1 MYCYSKILITCA
13 KKAQA
18 DYFCDAWKDI
28 YHSDFPGDFFEEKGN
43 FVLQIEDK
51 MIFEDFEK
59 GTNAITYILMSM
71 AEEYSDAS
79 FNCHLYQMYD
89 IEDWRANAGYLL
101 KYSYTDT
108 VLEIEVI
115 CGEYDRVWSC
125 TECDDEFYIHFSN
138 QEGTP
143 IFTFENYNPNK
154 KYVCPHCG
162 CDLEEK
168 DSQSYSIYSLLPFYR
183 KYDLRLDGTSWILP
197 EKFIITDDF
206 GELSNE

>member
-1 MYCYSKILITCA
+1 MFFYSNVLIMCP

-18 DYFCDAWKDI
+18 EYFCDTWKGI
-28 YHSDFPGDFFEEKGN
+28 YNSDFPGEIIENDGN
-43 FVLQIEDK
+43 FMLHIENK

-71 AEEYSDAS
+71 AEKYSDVPFS
-79 FNCHLYQMYD
+79 CNLYQMNN

-101 KYSYTDT
+101 KYNYADD

-125 TECDDEFYIHFSN
+125 ADCDDEFYIHFPS

-143 IFTFENYNPNK
+143 IFTFENYDPDK
-154 KYVCPHCG
+154 KYDCPICG
-162 CDLEEK
+162 CDMREK
-168 DSQSYSIYSLLPFYR
+168 DKRSSAFDPIMPYYH
-183 KYDLRLDGTSWILP
+183 KYELKYEDSNWILP
-197 EKFIITDDF
+197 EKFIITNDF
-206 GELSNE
+206 GELYEE